1 MPRIILDQYTSTRII
16 RDQLTH
22 SCINPNTQTFPLL
35 LDWKSENRTKRSAF
49 LNKGACRGQPEGLR
63 YFGGAFSDGY
73 TCGGQVEGWR
83 YAGRGHPGMCLPLGS
98 AASPKR
104 NGIPMF
110 PRRDLCARKSKSD
123 KSGQVGTCQVWFL
136 SKRGGSVATL
146 GTTPAHPYLLWDLNE
161 GTTNREMASPQSQ
174 TEQDNHS
181 KPLCGL
187 NVNQNGSYMDHQL
200 CCLDSL

>member
-1 MPRIILDQYTSTRII
+1 M
-16 RDQLTH
+16 
-22 SCINPNTQTFPLL
+22 
-35 LDWKSENRTKRSAF
+35 
-49 LNKGACRGQPEGLR
+49 
-63 YFGGAFSDGY
+63 
-73 TCGGQVEGWR
+73 EGWR

-110 PRRDLCARKSKSD
+110 PRRDLCASVNPKATSRD
-123 KSGQVGTCQVWFL
+123 RSGRGGCQVWFL

-146 GTTPAHPYLLWDLNE
+146 GTTPAQPYLLSDLNE

-181 KPLCGL
+181 KPLC
-187 NVNQNGSYMDHQL
+187 VASMSTKMAHT
-200 CCLDSL
+200 SIIS

>member
-1 MPRIILDQYTSTRII
+1 M
-16 RDQLTH
+16 
-22 SCINPNTQTFPLL
+22 
-35 LDWKSENRTKRSAF
+35 
-49 LNKGACRGQPEGLR
+49 R

-136 SKRGGSVATL
+136 SKRGVQWLPWGLSPP
-146 GTTPAHPYLLWDLNE
+146 TPICSGILMRGQQIEKWLRLSLRLSKITIPSPCVWPQCQPKWLIQ
-161 GTTNREMASPQSQ
+161 ASSAR
-174 TEQDNHS
+174 
-181 KPLCGL
+181 LFR
-187 NVNQNGSYMDHQL
+187 
-200 CCLDSL
+200 

>member
-98 AASPKR
+98 AASPER

-123 KSGQVGTCQVWFL
+123 KSGQVRTTWESRASGAFYLNEGV
-136 SKRGGSVATL
+136 GGY
-146 GTTPAHPYLLWDLNE
+146 PRPPYLL
-161 GTTNREMASPQSQ
+161 SS
-174 TEQDNHS
+174 
-181 KPLCGL
+181 
-187 NVNQNGSYMDHQL
+187 
-200 CCLDSL
+200 

>member
-110 PRRDLCARKSKSD
+110 PRRDLCACVNSKATSRD
-123 KSGQVGTCQVWFL
+123 RSGRGGLCQVWFL
-136 SKRGGSVATL
+136 SKRGGSLATPLVPPPTPICSRILMRGQQIEKWLRLSLRLSKITIPSPCVASMSTKM
-146 GTTPAHPYLLWDLNE
+146 AHTWII
-161 GTTNREMASPQSQ
+161 
-174 TEQDNHS
+174 
-181 KPLCGL
+181 
-187 NVNQNGSYMDHQL
+187 SYVV
-200 CCLDSL
+200 